1 MTMPLNW
8 SSDVIRLPRTILA
21 ALLIAS
27 PSLATAQRPGEPT
40 YTFTTDAQYDASRVA
55 PYRGTHDAIYRH
67 IDANLPAHLANIQRW
82 LRQPSI
88 SAQSVGITE
97 MATMLRDDLRA
108 LGFQEAEIVPTS
120 GHPGVWGYYNANAP
134 TTLLVY
140 MMYDV
145 QPVEENWRVPPFAAE
160 LVETEHGQVV
170 MARGATNQKGPERAF
185 LNALASII
193 AVNGTLPVNLM
204 VLAEG
209 EEELGS
215 PHYPELV
222 DRYEARLRTADG
234 VFFPFNAQDPRGGM
248 AMSLGVKGIL
258 YMEMESRGGAWGGPT
273 EAEIHGSNKVIVDSP
288 AWRLTQALA
297 SLTSRDGNTIVVPNY
312 YDGIR
317 PPTLEEQ
324 RLINALAARGGEER
338 QRAGLGI
345 ERFIDGLSG
354 RELLV
359 RQFYHP
365 TLNINGMWSGYTG
378 EGSKTILPHRA
389 VAKVDSRLP
398 MGLSSDSALARIR
411 KHLVAQGFGD
421 IIIRQLSGYP
431 AGQTSVEAPII
442 QAALSVYKKYG
453 ITPTLSPRLAGSAP
467 FYQFTERLQLP
478 LLFSGMGHG
487 SGAHAPNEYMVI
499 RPSEGSTVAG
509 LATIEKSYVDLLFA
523 LRGTARGR

>member
-1 MTMPLNW
+1 MTF
-8 SSDVIRLPRTILA
+8 RFRTAVLA
-21 ALLIAS
+21 ALLLLLAS
-27 PSLATAQRPGEPT
+27 GAAGAQRPGEPT
-40 YTFTTDAQYDASRVA
+40 FPFSTDAQYDASGIA
-55 PYRGTHDAIYRH
+55 PYRGRHDAIYRH
-67 IDANLPAHLANIQRW
+67 IDANLAEHLANIQRW

-88 SAQSVGITE
+88 SAQGVGITE

-134 TTLLVY
+134 KTLLIY

-193 AVNGTLPVNLM
+193 AVEGTLPVNLM

-222 DRYEARLRTADG
+222 DRFEARLRTADG
-234 VFFPFNAQDPRGGM
+234 VFFPFNAQDPRGGL

-258 YMEMESRGGAWGGPT
+258 YLEIESHGGAWGGPT
-273 EAEIHGSNKVIVDSP
+273 RAEIHGSNKVIVDSP
-288 AWRLTQALA
+288 TWRLTQALA

-324 RLINALAARGGEER
+324 RLVNALAAHRDEE
-338 QRAGLGI
+338 QVRAAYGV
-345 ERFIDGLSG
+345 ERFIGGLSG

-365 TLNINGMWSGYTG
+365 TLNINGIWSGYTG
-378 EGSKTILPHRA
+378 EGVKTILPHRA

-398 MGLSSDSALARIR
+398 MGVTPDSALDRIWR
-411 KHLVAQGFGD
+411 HLAEQGFSD
-421 IIIRQLSGYP
+421 IIIRKLSGYP
-431 AGQTSVEAPII
+431 ASQTSVDAPLV
-442 QAALSVYKKYG
+442 QAALSVYRKYG
-453 ITPTLSPRLAGSAP
+453 ITPTISPRLAGSAP
-467 FYQFTERLQLP
+467 FYQFTERLGLP
-478 LLFSGMGHG
+478 LVFSGMGHG

-499 RPSEGSTVAG
+499 RPREGSAVAG
-509 LATIEKSYVDLLFA
+509 LAAIEKSYVDLLYA
-523 LRGTARGR
+523 LRGASGGH

>member
-1 MTMPLNW
+1 MTRRPAGP
-8 SSDVIRLPRTILA
+8 VLA
-21 ALLIAS
+21 ALLFAAS
-27 PSLATAQRPGEPT
+27 VFSATGANAQRPGEPT
-40 YTFTTDAQYDASRVA
+40 FPFSTDAEYDASRIA
-55 PYRGTHDAIYRH
+55 PYRGRHEAIYRH
-67 IDANLPAHLANIQRW
+67 IDANLAQHLAHIQRW

-88 SAQSVGITE
+88 SAQNVGITE

-108 LGFQEAEIVPTS
+108 LGFQEAEVVPTS

-134 TTLLVY
+134 RTLVVY

-160 LVETEHGQVV
+160 LVDTEHGQAV

-185 LNALASII
+185 LNALSSII
-193 AVNGTLPVNLM
+193 AVDGKLPVNLM

-234 VFFPFNAQDPRGGM
+234 VFFPFNAQDARGGI
-248 AMSLGVKGIL
+248 AMSMGVKGIL
-258 YMEMESRGGAWGGPT
+258 YMEIESHGGAWGGPT
-273 EAEIHGSNKVIVDSP
+273 QAEIHGSNKVIVDSP
-288 AWRLTQALA
+288 TWRLTQALA

-317 PPTLEEQ
+317 PPTDEEQ
-324 RLINALAARGGEER
+324 RLVNALAARGGEER
-338 QRAGLGI
+338 IRAAYGI

-378 EGSKTILPHRA
+378 EGVKTILPHRA

-398 MGLSSDSALARIR
+398 IGISPDSALARIR
-411 KHLVAQGFGD
+411 RHLNAGGFSD
-421 IIIRQLSGYP
+421 VIIRKLSGYP
-431 AGQTSVEAPII
+431 AAQTSVDAPLV
-442 QAALSVYKKYG
+442 QAAISVYRKYG
-453 ITPTLSPRLAGSAP
+453 ITPTISPRLAGSAP
-467 FYQFTERLQLP
+467 FYQFTERLGLP
-478 LLFSGMGHG
+478 LVFSGMGHG
-487 SGAHAPNEYMVI
+487 AGAHAPNEYW
-499 RPSEGSTVAG
+499 
-509 LATIEKSYVDLLFA
+509 
-523 LRGTARGR
+523 